1 MCTIKRKEDFI
12 RHGQTSGKAEEAVEA
27 KGSKM
32 WAQNPFPPCH
42 GSLKEKLG
50 YWMKNLQTWLAEA
63 WRAALALHHAK
74 VPRHKAEGEWAGRED
89 D

>member
-1 MCTIKRKEDFI
+1 M
-12 RHGQTSGKAEEAVEA
+12 
-27 KGSKM
+27 GSKSLPSM
-32 WAQNPFPPCH
+32 PWE
-42 GSLKEKLG
+42 SLKEKLG